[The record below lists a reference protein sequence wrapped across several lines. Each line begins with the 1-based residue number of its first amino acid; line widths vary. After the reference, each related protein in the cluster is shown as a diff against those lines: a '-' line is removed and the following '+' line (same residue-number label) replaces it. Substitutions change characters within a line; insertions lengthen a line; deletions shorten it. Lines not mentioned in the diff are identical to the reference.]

1 MSALENQ
8 DVLLNLVADHL
19 ISTLEKKDFK
29 KKLIKKINEDI
40 DIPMIGEKTEKKV
53 FDKLYDLLLKGIK
66 EVINVLASRHKT
78 IH

>member
-1 MSALENQ
+1 MAELTNNQ
-8 DVLLNLVADHL
+8 DVLLNLVTDHL

-53 FDKLYDLLLKGIK
+53 FDKLYELLLKGMK
-66 EVINVLASRHKT
+66 EVLNDED
-78 IH
+78 

>member
-1 MSALENQ
+1 MAELVKNQ

-29 KKLIKKINEDI
+29 KKLIKKINDDI

-53 FDKLYDLLLKGIK
+53 FDKLYDLFLKGVK
-66 EVINVLASRHKT
+66 EVINEDED
-78 IH
+78 

>member
-1 MSALENQ
+1 MAELVKKQ
-8 DVLLNLVADHL
+8 DVLLNLVTDHI

-53 FDKLYDLLLKGIK
+53 FDKLYDLFLKGVK
-66 EVINVLASRHKT
+66 EVLNEDED
-78 IH
+78 

>member
-1 MSALENQ
+1 MTELVKNQ

-29 KKLIKKINEDI
+29 KKLIKKINDDI

-53 FDKLYDLLLKGIK
+53 FDKLYDLFLKGVK
-66 EVINVLASRHKT
+66 EVLNDDD
-78 IH
+78 

>member
-1 MSALENQ
+1 MTELVKNQ

-29 KKLIKKINEDI
+29 KKLIKKINDDI

-53 FDKLYDLLLKGIK
+53 FDKLYDLFLKGVK
-66 EVINVLASRHKT
+66 EVINDDD
-78 IH
+78 

>member
-66 EVINVLASRHKT
+66 EVINDED
-78 IH
+78 

>member
-1 MSALENQ
+1 MAELVKNQ

-29 KKLIKKINEDI
+29 KKLIKKINDDI

-53 FDKLYDLLLKGIK
+53 FDKLYDLFLKGVK
-66 EVINVLASRHKT
+66 EVLNDDD
-78 IH
+78 

>member
-1 MSALENQ
+1 MAELTNNQ
-8 DVLLNLVADHL
+8 DVLLNLVTDHL

-53 FDKLYDLLLKGIK
+53 FDKLYDLFLKGIK
-66 EVINVLASRHKT
+66 EVLNDED
-78 IH
+78 

>member
-1 MSALENQ
+1 MAELTKNQ
-8 DVLLNLVADHL
+8 DVLLNLVTDHI

-66 EVINVLASRHKT
+66 EVINDED
-78 IH
+78 